1 MTDQPE
7 TTEELTSQAIRDG
20 IAKAQHELDTLT
32 PVITDL
38 QAEQRKLAALAT
50 VGLLT
55 GAKVD
60 RQREVV
66 EELATLQARKTDL
79 AAGIE
84 GAQEFLHRALETERI
99 AKAKADWAEAEALLA
114 EALVVADEAEVA
126 TEQAGARFA
135 KLEGLLEEAA
145 ALARPHL
152 QPVSSRSLLDAEY
165 LKLTDAVGLIL
176 KTAGGP
182 AFDFDMPYGYR
193 PGDVPSLKSKIADY
207 ARRFAEQ
214 RDRQD
219 WNERQGG

>member
-7 TTEELTSQAIRDG
+7 TTELTSQAIREG
-20 IAKAQHELDTLT
+20 IAKAQHELDTLS
-32 PVITDL
+32 PVIADL

-55 GAKVD
+55 GPKVD

-66 EELATLQARKTDL
+66 DELATLQARKTDL

-99 AKAKADWAEAEALLA
+99 AKARADWSEAETLLVEA
-114 EALVVADEAEVA
+114 QQVAVATQEALVL
-126 TEQAGARFA
+126 AGARFA

-145 ALARPHL
+145 TRAKPHL
-152 QPVSSRSLLDAEY
+152 QPVSSRSLLDPDY

-182 AFDFDMPYGYR
+182 AFNFQMPYGYR
-193 PGDVPSLKSKIADY
+193 SGDVPSIKSKVADY
-207 ARRFAEQ
+207 ARRFVEQ

-219 WNERQGG
+219 WNERQDG